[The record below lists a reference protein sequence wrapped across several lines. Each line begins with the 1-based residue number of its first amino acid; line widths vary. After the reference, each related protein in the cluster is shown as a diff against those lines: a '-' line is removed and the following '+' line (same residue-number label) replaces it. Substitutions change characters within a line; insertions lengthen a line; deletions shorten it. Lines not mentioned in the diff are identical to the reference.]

1 MQISPILSWALGELS
16 RDPWWRKI
24 VFIFLRITL
33 RPSSLF
39 TSTMQATAFAFTMIL
54 PRVSLP
60 ATTSV
65 ADDVAAGGVK
75 LRGKQRHMRCSIE
88 GLQISGERHT
98 TFPPLLEFLFIME
111 FHLFHDIQV
120 GRQEM
125 MFAPISLPS
134 GSTEY
139 C

>member
-1 MQISPILSWALGELS
+1 M
-16 RDPWWRKI
+16 
-24 VFIFLRITL
+24 TL
-33 RPSSLF
+33 P
-39 TSTMQATAFAFTMIL
+39 Q
-54 PRVSLP
+54 VSLP

-75 LRGKQRHMRCSIE
+75 LRGKQRMRCSIE

-111 FHLFHDIQV
+111 FHLFHDIQE